1 MWLFTKTAAVSV
13 VADTGPG
20 SRNHLLVRARSRGDI
35 EEFIPHAKVIET
47 PLPADYRFR
56 ARVTRAAFTSALVKA
71 ASEINYP
78 NFKAAV
84 RSNSRHHAYMRVW
97 QVMQDAAADAG
108 EDFAG
113 DDAARAAARQQQK
126 GGEA

>member
-13 VADTGPG
+13 VTDTGHG

-35 EEFIPHAKVIET
+35 EEFMPHAKVIET

-71 ASEINYP
+71 GNEINYP

-84 RSNSRHHAYMRVW
+84 RSYSRGHAYVRVRITW
-97 QVMQDAAADAG
+97 QNAAADAG

-113 DDAARAAARQQQK
+113 DDAARAAARQQK
-126 GGEA
+126 GGNA